1 MDLLD
6 TSALLAHFRGEAGAE
21 LVQRL
26 FDDDE
31 AELVLASVTLPELA
45 RRLADLGFSEA
56 EVERV
61 VGQYREAV
69 SEVVA
74 IDSAVAWQSYDL
86 IRRIPQRLP
95 LVDALIA
102 AAARSRQA
110 RLVHRDR
117 HFRAIPLSAL
127 AQLDLEDPGGKG
139 ARKAGKT

>member
-21 LVQRL
+21 LVQHL

-31 AELVLASVTLPELA
+31 AELVLASVTLPEFA
-45 RRLADLGFSEA
+45 RRLDDLGFSEA
-56 EVERV
+56 EIQRV

-69 SEVVA
+69 SDIVA
-74 IDSAVAWQSYDL
+74 IDAAVAWQSYDL

-102 AAARSRQA
+102 AAARSRKA
-110 RLVHRDR
+110 RLVHRDA
-117 HFRAIPLSAL
+117 HFRAIPVSLV
-127 AQLDLEDPGGKG
+127 AQLDLEDPVERG
-139 ARKAGKT
+139 ARKPRRT